1 MSLCLEEFKIA
12 ATKAPT
18 ELESNPQH
26 DSPPAPTKI
35 NVNQSTIASTSKK
48 SCSTRSSGLVHER
61 RSKRCFDP
69 MHEAQERDATL
80 HHHIQ
85 AAGNLT
91 KFVLA
96 NLVNST
102 YSYICFYVCQ

>member
-1 MSLCLEEFKIA
+1 MA
-12 ATKAPT
+12 ATKAST
-18 ELESNPQH
+18 ELESPPQH
-26 DSPPAPTKI
+26 DSPPAPTEI

-48 SCSTRSSGLVHER
+48 ASNSRSSRLGCER
-61 RSKRCFDP
+61 RTKRRLDP

-85 AAGNLT
+85 TAGNIT
-91 KFVLA
+91 NFVLD